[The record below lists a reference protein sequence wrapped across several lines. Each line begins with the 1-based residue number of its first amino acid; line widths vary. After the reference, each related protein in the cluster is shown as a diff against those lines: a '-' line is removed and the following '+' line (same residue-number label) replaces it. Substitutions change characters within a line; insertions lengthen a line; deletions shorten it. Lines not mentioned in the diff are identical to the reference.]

1 MAVDECCG
9 SVVFAEQAAVDVVK
23 PIPGDESVPTGRAR
37 ETLRAR
43 GGRGGGGGQR
53 ENRSGPADTSP
64 WTRLSGH
71 KQPFCVRLLEPA
83 SSLAAIYGFWSIS
96 SIEDLAQKTR
106 LIRLTRNI

>member
-1 MAVDECCG
+1 MAVDERCG

-37 ETLRAR
+37 ETLQG

-53 ENRSGPADTSP
+53 ENRSQPDASP
-64 WTRLSGH
+64 WSLS
-71 KQPFCVRLLEPA
+71 PFCVRLLEPA
-83 SSLAAIYGFWSIS
+83 GSLAAIYGFWSIS
-96 SIEDLAQKTR
+96 LIDDLVKKNKPMLLISV